1 MGVASMKSGGAP
13 LLETTRG
20 MAWKWI
26 LEKVVH
32 CPDFGTIFLKGEIP
46 VKPQSFSAILLVE
59 WVEVSI

>member
-1 MGVASMKSGGAP
+1 MGVASTKSGGAL

-32 CPDFGTIFLKGEIP
+32 CPDFGTTFLKGEIP
-46 VKPQSFSAILLVE
+46 VNLQSF
-59 WVEVSI
+59 